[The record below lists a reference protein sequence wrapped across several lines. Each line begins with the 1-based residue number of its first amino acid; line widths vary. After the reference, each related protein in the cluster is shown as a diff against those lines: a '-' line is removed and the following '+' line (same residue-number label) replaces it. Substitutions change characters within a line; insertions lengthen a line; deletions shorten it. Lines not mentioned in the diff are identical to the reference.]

1 MDTEG
6 ELFYT
11 EKHDFDIDLV
21 LTALKRC
28 PVDDRDVDIRQ
39 YLVAYNELCR
49 YWLWTEV
56 NFTNRRTDAIWAVC
70 GQFCFIAELNELITY
85 TYKYPNP

>member
-49 YWLWTEV
+49 
-56 NFTNRRTDAIWAVC
+56 F
-70 GQFCFIAELNELITY
+70 
-85 TYKYPNP
+85 